1 MHIRRLTNK
10 EEILEYLN
18 TDRDYAAY
26 GIGDLEPGLFELTE
40 WAGAEEAGNLQ
51 SLALLYKGLDPPA
64 LFLMGEP
71 DGLMDVLRNK
81 KRPGQVYLT
90 CQERHMPTVRAFYHI
105 DMPIPMWRLTVT
117 RSGFHPTHL
126 PEVVSLSTRYTDQLE
141 RLYSE
146 GGGGAFSPAQ
156 VTNGVFFGV
165 RDREQI
171 VASAGTHLVSPNYG
185 LAAIGNV
192 YTANGYR
199 GRGYGSATTSAVVA
213 ELFRRGL
220 DCVFLNVAQ
229 ANAAAIRIYERLGFT
244 KYCPF
249 LEMLALRK
257 RQTIRSKK

>member
-71 DGLMDVLRNK
+71 DGLVDVLRNK
-81 KRPGQVYLT
+81 KRPWQVYLT
-90 CQERHMPTVRAFYHI
+90 CQESHLPTVRAFYHI
-105 DMPIPMWRLTVT
+105 EMPIPMWRLTVT
-117 RSGFHPTHL
+117 RRGFKPTDL
-126 PEVVSLSTRYTDQLE
+126 PEVMPLSTYHIGQLE
-141 RLYSE
+141 RLYA
-146 GGGGAFSPAQ
+146 GGGGDAFNPTQ
-156 VTNGVFFGV
+156 VDNGVFFGV
-165 RDREQI
+165 CDQDQI
-171 VASAGTHLVSPNYG
+171 IAAGGTHLVSPNYG
-185 LAAIGNV
+185 IAAVGNV
-192 YTANGYR
+192 YTANGHR
-199 GRGYGSATTSAVVA
+199 GRGYGTATTSAVIA

-220 DCVFLNVAQ
+220 ECVFLNVAQ
-229 ANAAAIRIYERLGFT
+229 DNAAAIRIYERLGFT
-244 KYCPF
+244 KHCRF

-257 RQTIRSKK
+257 G